1 VARIIRWAL
10 EWGSARPSDLP
21 SVAYQKST
29 VASEGARF
37 ADYGRCMQTDG
48 RELRLDPGA
57 ITIDECTGKQNNNS
71 NTHAATMALIAH
83 SR

>member
-1 VARIIRWAL
+1 
-10 EWGSARPSDLP
+10 
-21 SVAYQKST
+21 
-29 VASEGARF
+29 
-37 ADYGRCMQTDG
+37 MQTDG